1 MTLHTSIKR
10 NAYYDSVT
18 LMLLSRE
25 LQKLEG
31 VEDVLVGM
39 GTDLNLDLA
48 RDLGLASSELEG
60 LTPNDLFITAKI
72 DDAQISMKQIEDAFN
87 EYLNKSAEVDG
98 DDDY

>member
-1 MTLHTSIKR
+1 MTLQTSIKR

-48 RDLGLASSELEG
+48 RDLGLATADFDG
-60 LTPNDLFITAKI
+60 LTTNDLFIAAKF
-72 DDAQISMKQIEDAFN
+72 DEAVISMKAVEEAFHA
-87 EYLNKSAEVDG
+87 YLNKSAESDG
-98 DDDY
+98 DEEY